1 MWERVATAQSELAT
15 LSRSPPPLL
24 QLSLPLSPW
33 RDGSV
38 ESARSGPGGQ
48 DRQEAPGEDRE
59 SISDL
64 RKHERA
70 LQKHYKLEWVA
81 SSQGG
86 TEGGESLAPV
96 QWMGSLGQ

>member
-1 MWERVATAQSELAT
+1 MHVGAGCNRPIRARNAVSIPSSAYI
-15 LSRSPPPLL
+15 PPLL

-38 ESARSGPGGQ
+38 ESVRSGPGGQ
-48 DRQEAPGEDRE
+48 DRQEAPGEGRE

-64 RKHERA
+64 RKHESA

-81 SSQGG
+81 SSQ
-86 TEGGESLAPV
+86 EGH
-96 QWMGSLGQ
+96 